1 MFIVVDGSQVNGE
14 RTGFA
19 SDGAATRTYNLGTRP
34 LTPDPE
40 RLCSEEPMMNG
51 LQEVAAHTKEILNR
65 SVHREKALRLRS
77 RFKALH
83 LALAL
88 PDWLVG
94 GFSATVG
101 VSVKPRCKPPG
112 KERSGRRE
120 GYPSRP
126 PTPPC
131 VRFRTRRFKCSAAD
145 PGVESEG
152 SGVPTPQAS
161 DCSRPHAC
169 APYRRSRLVVMPV
182 SSRHTRWAT
191 SQVGAAACHATRAAA
206 TSGRSCSDGRTV
218 FFNGQAE
225 GPHGAP
231 DRRHTRGRGEG
242 VLQLSQRA
250 IRLRRN
256 QRGQGV

>member
-65 SVHREKALRLRS
+65 SVHRKKALRLRS

-112 KERSGRRE
+112 KERSGRPGSATTLVYPTRQRE
-120 GYPSRP
+120 RQM
-126 PTPPC
+126 
-131 VRFRTRRFKCSAAD
+131 RRFTSAIHPAQRFASVH
-145 PGVESEG
+145 GVMQYLFRVG
-152 SGVPTPQAS
+152 
-161 DCSRPHAC
+161 RHLL
-169 APYRRSRLVVMPV
+169 RSRHHRVLRRQAFVE
-182 SSRHTRWAT
+182 WD
-191 SQVGAAACHATRAAA
+191 AA
-206 TSGRSCSDGRTV
+206 TC
-218 FFNGQAE
+218 AC
-225 GPHGAP
+225 
-231 DRRHTRGRGEG
+231 
-242 VLQLSQRA
+242 
-250 IRLRRN
+250 
-256 QRGQGV
+256 